1 MTKAG
6 FRPAERGQRRVGA
19 DGFVPR
25 EGCRRAFGTLEFHRQ
40 DLGVEAPLG
49 RRACGSAV
57 AVERKGILGLARHVI
72 FGGDDFGRLA
82 HVPILERA
90 PQAVVHHGVHGARVA
105 QAIAAARPVQQVRR
119 VGHRLHAAGHGDV
132 DVAGGDALGGEH
144 HGLESGAAHL
154 VDGQG
159 GNGVGE
165 ARVQRRLAR
174 GSLAQSGRHHVAEDA
189 FLDGTRL
196 HAGAAHGFPHDERA
210 ELRRGES

>member
-1 MTKAG
+1 MP
-6 FRPAERGQRRVGA
+6 PA
-19 DGFVPR
+19 
-25 EGCRRAFGTLEFHRQ
+25 T
-40 DLGVEAPLG
+40 
-49 RRACGSAV
+49 
-57 AVERKGILGLARHVI
+57 
-72 FGGDDFGRLA
+72 
-82 HVPILERA
+82 
-90 PQAVVHHGVHGARVA
+90 
-105 QAIAAARPVQQVRR
+105 AI
-119 VGHRLHAAGHGDV
+119 V

-174 GSLAQSGRHHVAEDA
+174 GSLAQSGRHHVAQDA

-210 ELRRGES
+210 ELRRGESLTAPPETVQWGGEPPTG